1 MARDSILPYDN
12 SRRSSNQFRKQT
24 LLSQDRQYGILVSG
38 MEEHHQHNIAGMAED
53 ESDRAA
59 RGQRVST
66 YTHEVQPSP
75 PDKIP
80 PAHQG
85 HAAHRDMLQDFKRRL
100 IISVILTV
108 PVLIL
113 SHHIQQFFG
122 FSLQFPRSDMLLFLL
137 ASVVY
142 LYGGHPFFAGFRE
155 EFKHRSPGMMTLV
168 SVAITVAYLY
178 SSAVVFGLSG
188 MDFFWELVT
197 LIDIMLLGHL
207 IEMRSTMGA
216 SRALEE
222 MAKILPAQAHLIRDG
237 EIHLVNV
244 SDLKPRDLVLVK
256 PGEKIPIDGQVLEGA
271 TDVNESMLTGESLPV
286 TKTIGHEVMGG
297 SINGSGSITVVV
309 MKTGKDTYLNQVI
322 ELVKHAQESRSRTQN
337 LANRAAFLL
346 TIVALAAG
354 SITFAAWLFYEK
366 EFAFA
371 TERAVTV
378 MVTACPHALGLAIP
392 LVVAVSTSLAA
403 KSGLL
408 IRERQ
413 AFENAKDI
421 KAVVFDKTGT
431 LTEGRFGV
439 TDILSLE
446 ERDSDR
452 ILALASSLEARAE
465 HPIARAL
472 IERGKE
478 RGLPV
483 YTVEHFRLIP
493 GEGIEGQVEGRRLK
507 IVSPNYLRQHGISQ
521 DAKLEDLMH
530 QGKTVVVLLEDDRPL
545 GALGL
550 ADIVRKESREAVDA
564 LKSMGI
570 RCMMLTGDNRFVAEA
585 VSKELGLDEF
595 FADVL
600 PGEKAETIKKVQ
612 REFPVAMVGDG
623 VNDAPALAQADVGIA
638 IGAGTQVA
646 IQTADIVLVRNNPG
660 DVVNVIELSRK
671 TYSKMLQNL
680 FWAAGYNVVA
690 IPLAAGVLY
699 SWGVLF
705 SPAAGAILM
714 SASTVIVAVN
724 ARLLKM

>member
-1 MARDSILPYDN
+1 
-12 SRRSSNQFRKQT
+12 
-24 LLSQDRQYGILVSG
+24 
-38 MEEHHQHNIAGMAED
+38 MEQHHQHNTAHLAED
-53 ESDRAA
+53 EKDRDTD
-59 RGQRVST
+59 GQRGSDHI
-66 YTHEVQPSP
+66 HEVQPSP
-75 PDKIP
+75 SHDKMTP
-80 PAHQG
+80 SHQG
-85 HAAHRDMLQDFKRRL
+85 HVAHGDMIQDFKRRL
-100 IISVILTV
+100 IVSVILTV

-122 FSLQFPRSDMLLFLL
+122 FSLRFPGSEILLFLL

-142 LYGGHPFFAGFRE
+142 FYGGYPFFAGFKDELKKRL
-155 EFKHRSPGMMTLV
+155 PGMMTLV
-168 SVAITVAYLY
+168 AVAITVAYLY

-222 MAKILPAQAHLIRDG
+222 LARILPSQAHLIEDG
-237 EIHLVNV
+237 EVREVNV
-244 SDLKPRDLVLVK
+244 SDLKPEDRVLVK
-256 PGEKIPIDGQVLEGA
+256 PGEKIPVDGQVLEGA
-271 TDVNESMLTGESLPV
+271 TDVNESMLTGESQPV
-286 TKTIGHEVMGG
+286 IKKVGDEVMGG
-297 SINGSGSITVVV
+297 SINGSGSITVAVK
-309 MKTGKDTYLNQVI
+309 KTGKDTYLSQVI
-322 ELVKHAQESRSRTQN
+322 ELVKQAQESRSRTQN
-337 LANRAAFLL
+337 LANRAAFVL
-346 TIVALAAG
+346 TVVALAVG
-354 SITFAAWLFYEK
+354 SLTFAAWLIYGK

-371 TERAVTV
+371 IERAVTV

-408 IRERQ
+408 VRDRQ
-413 AFENAKDI
+413 AFESARDI

-431 LTEGRFGV
+431 LTEGRFGL
-439 TDILSLE
+439 TDILPLE
-446 ERDSDR
+446 EKDRDR
-452 ILALASSLEARAE
+452 ILAQASSLEGRAE

-472 IERGKE
+472 IENAEE
-478 RGLPV
+478 RGLPIYDV
-483 YTVEHFRLIP
+483 AHFHLIP
-493 GEGIEGQVEGRRLK
+493 GEGIEGQVEGRHLK
-507 IVSPNYLRQHGISQ
+507 IASPNYLRQHGIAR
-521 DAKLEDLMH
+521 DAKMEDLMH

-545 GALGL
+545 GALAL
-550 ADIVRKESREAVDA
+550 ADIVRKESREAVNA

-570 RCMMLTGDNRFVAEA
+570 RCMMLTGDNRYVAEA

-600 PGEKAETIKKVQ
+600 PGEKAETIRKIQK
-612 REFPVAMVGDG
+612 EFSVVMVGDG

-660 DVVNVIELSRK
+660 DVVNIIKLSRK

-680 FWAAGYNVVA
+680 FWATGYNVIA

-699 SWGVLF
+699 SWGILL
-705 SPAAGAILM
+705 SPAAEALLM
-714 SASTVIVAVN
+714 SLSTVIVAAN
-724 ARLLKM
+724 AKTLKYQSAPLAND

>member
-1 MARDSILPYDN
+1 
-12 SRRSSNQFRKQT
+12 
-24 LLSQDRQYGILVSG
+24 
-38 MEEHHQHNIAGMAED
+38 MEPHHQHKTARLVED
-53 ESDRAA
+53 ENDRATD
-59 RGQRVST
+59 GQRGSNHI
-66 YTHEVQPSP
+66 HEVQPSP
-75 PDKIP
+75 SHDKMP

-100 IISVILTV
+100 IISIILTV

-122 FSLQFPRSDMLLFLL
+122 FSLQFPGSEIILFLL

-142 LYGGHPFFAGFRE
+142 LYGGHPFFVGFRDE
-155 EFKHRSPGMMTLV
+155 LNRRQPGMMTLV
-168 SVAITVAYLY
+168 AVAITVAYLY

-222 MAKILPAQAHLIRDG
+222 LAKILPSQAHLIEDG
-237 EIHLVNV
+237 EVHEVNV
-244 SDLKPRDLVLVK
+244 SDLKPEDRVLVK
-256 PGEKIPIDGQVLEGA
+256 PGEKIPVDGQVLEGA
-271 TDVNESMLTGESLPV
+271 TDVNESMLTGESQPV
-286 TKTIGHEVMGG
+286 IKRVGDEVMGG
-297 SINGSGSITVVV
+297 SINGSGSITVAVK
-309 MKTGKDTYLNQVI
+309 KTGKDTYLSQVI

-337 LANRAAFLL
+337 VANRAAFVL
-346 TIVALAAG
+346 TVVALAVG
-354 SITFAAWLFYEK
+354 SLTLAAWLFYGK
-366 EFAFA
+366 DFAFA
-371 TERAVTV
+371 IERAVTV

-408 IRERQ
+408 VRDRQ
-413 AFENAKDI
+413 AFESAKDI

-439 TDILSLE
+439 TDILPLE
-446 ERDSDR
+446 EKDMDR
-452 ILALASSLEARAE
+452 ILAQASSLEGRAE

-472 IERGKE
+472 IEIAKE
-478 RGLPV
+478 RELPI
-483 YTVEHFRLIP
+483 YSVEHFHLIP
-493 GEGIEGQVEGRRLK
+493 GEGIEGRIEGKHLK
-507 IVSPNYLRQHGISQ
+507 IVSPNYLRQHGIAQ
-521 DAKLEDLMH
+521 DAKMEGLMH
-530 QGKTVVVLLEDDRPL
+530 QGKTVVVLLENDRPL
-545 GALGL
+545 GALAL
-550 ADIVRKESREAVDA
+550 ADIVRKESREAVNA

-570 RCMMLTGDNRFVAEA
+570 RCMMLTGDNRYVAEA

-600 PGEKAETIKKVQ
+600 PGEKAETIKKIQ
-612 REFPVAMVGDG
+612 KEFPVAMVGDG

-646 IQTADIVLVRNNPG
+646 IQTADIVLVRNNPL
-660 DVVNVIELSRK
+660 DVVNIIELSRK

-680 FWAAGYNVVA
+680 FWAAGYNVIA

-699 SWGVLF
+699 SWGILL
-705 SPAAGAILM
+705 SPAIGAILM
-714 SASTVIVAVN
+714 SASTVIVAIN